1 MDLNGF
7 VAYDFSRRTPQ
18 ISVTNNGVT
27 FNSGV
32 TESLGKPEFAMVYT
46 SEESRSIVIVPAE
59 SKGQYTKRYF
69 SPKKGGVKNVRW
81 NDKALNQMLYHF
93 IKPGEKAPDV
103 YAYRV
108 LGESGYC
115 DKKGAY
121 GVLFDLKKAIC
132 L

>member
-7 VAYDFSRRTPQ
+7 VAYDFSRRAPQ

-32 TESLGKPEFAMVYT
+32 TESLGKPEFAMIYT

-69 SPKKGGVKNVRW
+69 SPRKGSVKNVRW
-81 NDKALNQMLYHF
+81 NDKALNQLLYHF
-93 IKPGEKAPDV
+93 INPGEKSPDS

-108 LGESGYC
+108 LGEAAFC
-115 DKKGAY
+115 DEKGKY